1 MKRRGA
7 WLRGLA
13 WAATLLVALWI
24 LSLTLVER
32 EQPGSINLT
41 PFSRKLPALACLRGG
56 CELPDERNAAAIFLL
71 VDVLGNIAV
80 FVPFGMALA
89 AATFPRR
96 RRGQRGRHFGGRWW
110 GRVLLA
116 GFLFS
121 LSIEVGI
128 ILSEFSF
135 VTFEHLLLH
144 SKSIENFLSL
154 LHFYVKFSEVFLFLL
169 YLIILILYFHFE
181 CQFFGLQSS
190 FRVFKFIDIIEKSVN
205 EVLIVFCHTVSH
217 FDLRHDAVEIGS
229 TEYNRSEVIVAVYVH
244 IAKTAFKELD
254 IMVDSVL
261 LFDYRLV

>member
-121 LSIEVGI
+121 LSIEVAQLSLKSRATDIDDI
-128 ILSEFSF
+128 ILNTLGAVIGAAF
-135 VTFEHLLLH
+135 VR
-144 SKSIENFLSL
+144 
-154 LHFYVKFSEVFLFLL
+154 LF
-169 YLIILILYFHFE
+169 
-181 CQFFGLQSS
+181 
-190 FRVFKFIDIIEKSVN
+190 
-205 EVLIVFCHTVSH
+205 
-217 FDLRHDAVEIGS
+217 
-229 TEYNRSEVIVAVYVH
+229 
-244 IAKTAFKELD
+244 
-254 IMVDSVL
+254 SVL
-261 LFDYRLV
+261 LR